1 MSSDLHLSLLLSVVE
16 PCSDIVLDYAVVAF
30 AIVLI
35 ISSLQWFF
43 DGRKNYK
50 GPHIEIGEEVIIPGE
65 SMHNEMGIANGNG
78 RGNGYV
84 NGNPGV
90 EVGRKEE

>member
-1 MSSDLHLSLLLSVVE
+1 MLSVVDT
-16 PCSDIVLDYAVVAF
+16 CSSIVLDYAVVAF

-50 GPHIEIGEEVIIPGE
+50 GPRIEIGEEVIIPGE
-65 SMHNEMGIANGNG
+65 SMHNEMGVANGNG
-78 RGNGYV
+78 HENGYA